1 MKTLAPSSANQEE
14 QEPDQGREGQG
25 SKLSLNK
32 DMSCLSEFKD
42 LTTQKAVISSAT
54 GSKKHG
60 NKPMSKKRTSHLAV
74 AHVPSPRLTS

>member
-1 MKTLAPSSANQEE
+1 
-14 QEPDQGREGQG
+14 
-25 SKLSLNK
+25 
-32 DMSCLSEFKD
+32 MSCLSEFKD
-42 LTTQKAVISSAT
+42 LTTQKAVISSVT